1 VAPPARTLSLSTSI
15 IILGL
20 IVASL
25 LAFGLGV
32 SRANALSKK
41 GDAQLHSRPGY
52 YGTYL
57 ALWTLLPALLVTLLW
72 SAAEPSMV
80 RHFVAESLPANV
92 QALSPAEQSLV
103 IGRVASVAR
112 GLPQLSNEEFDIIRK
127 ARYGFI
133 SPTDAQ
139 RVLQDRGIAL
149 GSAPEPYVIAA
160 AYDQADLQNRGK
172 LYITCAAIGLALLG
186 FLYANWRVH
195 PNLRAR
201 NGVENVV
208 LAGLILSSTV
218 AILTTVGIICSML
231 FESIHFFG
239 MVDPLRFFFGT
250 QWDPRFSAAGN
261 ASAGEGEFGLLPLL
275 WGTMYISLVALFVA
289 VPVGLFAAIYM
300 SEYANRKVRTIAK
313 PLLEI
318 LAGIPTIVYGLFAL
332 ITFGPFLRDA
342 GGHIGLTISPSS
354 VLSAGL
360 IMGVML
366 IPFVSSLSDDIINA
380 VPQSLREGSYG
391 LGATQSETI
400 KRVILP
406 AALPGIV
413 GAVLLAA
420 SRAIGETMIVVLAA
434 GIAANLTLNPLEP
447 VTTIT
452 VKIVSQLTGDLEFNS
467 PQTLVAFALGLT
479 LFAFTLCLN
488 IYALYIVRKYREQ
501 YE

>member
-1 VAPPARTLSLSTSI
+1 VTADLPEN
-15 IILGL
+15 
-20 IVASL
+20 V
-25 LAFGLGV
+25 
-32 SRANALSKK
+32 RA
-41 GDAQLHSRPGY
+41 
-52 YGTYL
+52 
-57 ALWTLLPALLVTLLW
+57 
-72 SAAEPSMV
+72 M
-80 RHFVAESLPANV
+80 
-92 QALSPAEQSLV
+92 SPAEQSL
-103 IGRVASVAR
+103 IMGRVSAIAR
-112 GLPQLSNEEFDIIRK
+112 GLPNLTREEFEVVKRT
-127 ARYGFI
+127 RYGFTT
-133 SPTDAQ
+133 PADAQ
-139 RVLQDRGIAL
+139 RVLQARGVAL

-160 AYDQADLQNRGK
+160 AYDQASYESAGRMLMTG
-172 LYITCAAIGLALLG
+172 IVGGLALLC
-186 FLYANWRVH
+186 FLYASWRVH
-195 PNLRAR
+195 PQLRAR
-201 NGVENVV
+201 NTVEKVA
-208 LAGLILSSTV
+208 LGGLIMASSV
-218 AILTTVGIICSML
+218 AILTTVGIILSML
-231 FESIHFFG
+231 FETLHFFDF
-239 MVDPLRFFFGT
+239 VAPWQFFFGT
-250 QWDPRFSAAGN
+250 VWDPRFSASG
-261 ASAGEGEFGLLPLL
+261 SGGTTGQFGVLPLL
-275 WGTMYISLVALFVA
+275 WGTLYISFVALLVA
-289 VPVGLFAAIYM
+289 VPVGLFSAIYM
-300 SEYANRKVRTIAK
+300 SEYASRGVRTAAK

-342 GGHIGLTISPSS
+342 GGYIGLNISANS
-354 VLSAGL
+354 VLTAGL

-400 KRVILP
+400 KRVVLP

-479 LFAFTLCLN
+479 LFAFTLGLN

>member
-1 VAPPARTLSLSTSI
+1 VSVIAIL
-15 IILGL
+15 LGL
-20 IVASL
+20 
-25 LAFGLGV
+25 LATGFAAFVLGV
-32 SRANALSKK
+32 WRARAQALSSE
-41 GDAQLHSRPGY
+41 ARMHSRPGY

-57 ALWTLLPALLVTLLW
+57 AIWTVLPALVVTLVW
-72 SAAEPSMV
+72 AAAEPAVIRHLVGETLPQSV
-80 RHFVAESLPANV
+80 RS
-92 QALSPAEQSLV
+92 LSPAEQSLT
-103 IGRVASVAR
+103 IGRISSVAK
-112 GLPQLSNEEFDIIRK
+112 GLPSLSREDYEVIKRVRF
-127 ARYGFI
+127 GFAA
-133 SPTDAQ
+133 PDDAL
-139 RVLQDRGIAL
+139 RILQDRGVAL
-149 GSAPEPYVIAA
+149 GSAPEPFVITA
-160 AYDQADLQNRGK
+160 AYDQVEYERWSRLLNTGAAAGLVLLGL
-172 LYITCAAIGLALLG
+172 LYGLA
-186 FLYANWRVH
+186 RIR
-195 PNLRAR
+195 PQLRAR
-201 NGVENVV
+201 NMVERVV
-208 LAGLILSSTV
+208 LIALVLSSTV
-218 AILTTVGIICSML
+218 AILTTVGIILSML
-231 FESIHFFG
+231 FETIHFFSF
-239 MVDPLRFFFGT
+239 VSPLDYFLGT
-250 QWDPRFSAAGN
+250 VWDPRFSAAGGTG
-261 ASAGEGEFGLLPLL
+261 SGGGQFGLLPLL
-275 WGTMYISLVALFVA
+275 WGTLYISIVALLVA
-289 VPVGLFAAIYM
+289 VPVGLFSAIYM
-300 SEYANRKVRTIAK
+300 SEYANRHVRTAAK

-342 GGHIGLTISPSS
+342 GATIGLNVSATS
-354 VLSAGL
+354 VLTAGF

-400 KRVILP
+400 RRVVLP

-479 LFAFTLCLN
+479 LFVFTLGLN